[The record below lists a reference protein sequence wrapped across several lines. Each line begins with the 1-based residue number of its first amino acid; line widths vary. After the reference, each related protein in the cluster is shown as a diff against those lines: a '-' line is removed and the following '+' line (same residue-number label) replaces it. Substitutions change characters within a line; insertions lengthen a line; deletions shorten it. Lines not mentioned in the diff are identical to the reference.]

1 MTDQQKID
9 LFIND
14 LEFRDKFKAAKSTGE
29 TDFSHNGTLFNTEE
43 FMDWVREN
51 KEDLRT
57 ANRSK

>member
-14 LEFRDKFKAAKSTGE
+14 LEFRGKFKAAKSTGE
-29 TDFSHNGTLFNTEE
+29 TDFSYNGTLFNTEE
-43 FMDWVREN
+43 FLDWVKEHR
-51 KEDLRT
+51 EDLGV